1 MSKIEELKLLI
12 AQSEEKIKQKMSE
25 ISEIN
30 QKIKIKQEEIQNAE
44 DALNE
49 KPLPKIL
56 TQKQKRELEKKKE
69 QELLLEKKKIRET
82 FEEETKKRF
91 EEAESLRQNASDLS
105 EKEKLQAEILATK
118 LEIKALKREYNIRRE
133 IITEKDIY
141 SKELLADKFL
151 ESLKDKSEKNE
162 QHQKLSRKKKKF
174 RSNFV
179 GANSNNKFSSACLNC
194 FKELEKSKI
203 KLLNTRREILKKR
216 QEISK

>member
-162 QHQKLSRKKKKF
+162 QHQKLSRKKTKF

-179 GANSNNKFSSACLNC
+179 GANSNNKFSSVCLNC

>member
-162 QHQKLSRKKKKF
+162 QHQKLSRKKKKIQ
-174 RSNFV
+174 
-179 GANSNNKFSSACLNC
+179 K
-194 FKELEKSKI
+194 
-203 KLLNTRREILKKR
+203 
-216 QEISK
+216 